1 VNKKDVLLRQN
12 TTIAVER
19 KHTRDPSSTAVEAAG
34 VSEGDGFDVARVEQ
48 PAAANIATQLSKS
61 QLKERLSLG
70 RHFEIS
76 ISNASCLRAAMVL
89 MKVLL
94 NNFTATD
101 VSQHGPLAWRN
112 YFDPGPSFFMAVNGR
127 MAFPTGAAASEGTE
141 AFAKTIQHIEL
152 AWGDVRVD
160 PLTHEFAMVAAPW
173 REVQVDTA
181 GHRVDESGFFRAI
194 TEYRGGRWQFR
205 DAHWSSTLTGIKGF

>member
-1 VNKKDVLLRQN
+1 MLISKCLPKDRRSFNWLSLSCVAML
-12 TTIAVER
+12 AAAGCS
-19 KHTRDPSSTAVEAAG
+19 TRATSNPSPSLTPAAATAVEEG
-34 VSEGDGFDVARVEQ
+34 VRG
-48 PAAANIATQLSKS
+48 
-61 QLKERLSLG
+61 
-70 RHFEIS
+70 
-76 ISNASCLRAAMVL
+76 L
-89 MKVLL
+89 MRTV
-94 NNFTATD
+94 ATD

-160 PLTHEFAMVAAPW
+160 PLTPEFAMVAAPW

-181 GHRVDESGFFRAI
+181 GHRVDESGFFSAI

-205 DAHWSSTLTGIKGF
+205 DAHWSSALTGIRGF

>member
-152 AWGDVRVD
+152 AWGR
-160 PLTHEFAMVAAPW
+160 
-173 REVQVDTA
+173 
-181 GHRVDESGFFRAI
+181 RA
-194 TEYRGGRWQFR
+194 R
-205 DAHWSSTLTGIKGF
+205 